1 MVCFPLWYRLRTCGE
16 LGVYMCTLYTL
27 YTRVHCTH
35 VSWSFYI
42 FHSSLPGRVFHLQA
56 GFIIFFCLQKAQNT
70 KKNKKVK
77 TKKIS
82 GWRER
87 YVYFINILQEILFN
101 NLRQCSYSNII
112 WKRQKKIKRKKND
125 KIKYKLKV
133 LCFCHVIIIW
143 WIWR

>member
-1 MVCFPLWYRLRTCGE
+1 LVCFPLWYRLRTCGE
-16 LGVYMCTLYTL
+16 IRGVHVYT
-27 YTRVHCTH
+27 VHCTH
-35 VSWSFYI
+35 VCLGPFIFSILVYPAESFICKLGLSY
-42 FHSSLPGRVFHLQA
+42 SSVSKKLKIP
-56 GFIIFFCLQKAQNT
+56 